1 MDTTHK
7 KVVLVV
13 DDEPALRNTLA
24 EELKERGYEVL
35 VAKNGEE
42 AWEIGIKEKPDLVTL
57 DLMMPIMDGLATMK
71 RIRTD
76 EAWGKHVPI
85 IILTNLSPEDA
96 QSAAVYEHEPAHYL
110 VKSEYALS
118 EIADKAKAVL
128 DPAHA

>member
-1 MDTTHK
+1 
-7 KVVLVV
+7 
-13 DDEPALRNTLA
+13 
-24 EELKERGYEVL
+24 
-35 VAKNGEE
+35 
-42 AWEIGIKEKPDLVTL
+42 
-57 DLMMPIMDGLATMK
+57 
-71 RIRTD
+71 
-76 EAWGKHVPI
+76 VPI